1 MTMIAK
7 VGLLSLTALVGAMD
21 VSAQSYEE
29 YEAEEQGEKPKTK
42 RAVREIVKGTYA
54 KTNVGVGMFLGSYQG
69 ILQPGTSIALA
80 VGQDFYDQENM
91 SMAWEISFFQGI
103 NNGADYETQSEM
115 GCFQTGTCIQ
125 GDLRTYTLVGIY
137 EFSLY
142 PKRRLGIGMRA
153 GGGIMFTPLLMHE
166 GTYET
171 VVVGEAWDGN
181 RPTIHDQ
188 PHPVVIGG
196 PTIEYYTKLSH
207 FSMGVDIDASY
218 AVGFDLGLSATGT
231 IKYTF

>member
-1 MTMIAK
+1 
-7 VGLLSLTALVGAMD
+7 
-21 VSAQSYEE
+21 
-29 YEAEEQGEKPKTK
+29 
-42 RAVREIVKGTYA
+42 
-54 KTNVGVGMFLGSYQG
+54 
-69 ILQPGTSIALA
+69 
-80 VGQDFYDQENM
+80 
-91 SMAWEISFFQGI
+91 
-103 NNGADYETQSEM
+103 
-115 GCFQTGTCIQ
+115 
-125 GDLRTYTLVGIY
+125 
-137 EFSLY
+137 
-142 PKRRLGIGMRA
+142 
-153 GGGIMFTPLLMHE
+153 MFTPLLMHE